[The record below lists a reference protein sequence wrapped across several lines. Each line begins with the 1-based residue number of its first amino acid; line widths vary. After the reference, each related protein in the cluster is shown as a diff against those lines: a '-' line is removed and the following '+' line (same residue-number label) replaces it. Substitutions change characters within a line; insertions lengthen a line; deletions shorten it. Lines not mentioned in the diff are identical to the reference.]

1 MDGEELVAQGSFQIC
16 KSFQDPLSLGNAVE
30 LRRMLCNL
38 EKDCTQLLLNLL
50 WYQCW
55 TSKCY
60 LPFFIAR
67 RVQRGV
73 CMKSISAHCPLH
85 QAVISA
91 ELSFTQPR
99 FLSVPL
105 SVCHR
110 CLWSIWTKDWS
121 KTKYFWFVVFLIHP
135 PFILQLQLLCSIST
149 ASKQLPYGWHNK
161 PGKESASKEILKV
174 AQSHFIS
181 SNTKYLPCFQDSE
194 ISLIPGCSN
203 TPSGYSELCQR
214 SVLLLQCQQLLFIIS
229 YNTGNQEHPTKLL
242 SSRFEVN
249 KRKYFSHST

>member
-1 MDGEELVAQGSFQIC
+1 MWCLHEEYFSTLSPALGCDISWAFIHVALVFY
-16 KSFQDPLSLGNAVE
+16 
-30 LRRMLCNL
+30 LCL
-38 EKDCTQLLLNLL
+38 FVFVIGVSGQ
-50 WYQCW
+50 
-55 TSKCY
+55 
-60 LPFFIAR
+60 FG
-67 RVQRGV
+67 QRTGV
-73 CMKSISAHCPLH
+73 KLSISDL
-85 QAVISA
+85 QFF
-91 ELSFTQPR
+91 SFTPH
-99 FLSVPL
+99 S
-105 SVCHR
+105 
-110 CLWSIWTKDWS
+110 
-121 KTKYFWFVVFLIHP
+121 YFSFYAP
-135 PFILQLQLLCSIST
+135 CST

-229 YNTGNQEHPTKLL
+229 YNTWNQEHPTKLL